1 MGLEGRNCYYCFFLP
16 LTGAA
21 EATGTS
27 NTLLEFLNLDD
38 FRGVD
43 ALQDKLSD
51 AVALLDLEVGL
62 VVVEKQDL
70 DLTAVIGV
78 NDTCAG
84 IDKVLGSEA

>member
-1 MGLEGRNCYYCFFLP
+1 
-16 LTGAA
+16 
-21 EATGTS
+21 
-27 NTLLEFLNLDD
+27 LNLDD

-43 ALQDKLSD
+43 ALQDKLSN

-70 DLTAVIGV
+70 DLAAVIGV

-84 IDKVLGSEA
+84 IDEVLGSET

>member
-1 MGLEGRNCYYCFFLP
+1 
-16 LTGAA
+16 
-21 EATGTS
+21 
-27 NTLLEFLNLDD
+27 LNLDD

-43 ALQDKLSD
+43 AFQDKLGD

-70 DLTAVIGV
+70 DLAAVIGV

-84 IDKVLGSEA
+84 IDEVLGSET